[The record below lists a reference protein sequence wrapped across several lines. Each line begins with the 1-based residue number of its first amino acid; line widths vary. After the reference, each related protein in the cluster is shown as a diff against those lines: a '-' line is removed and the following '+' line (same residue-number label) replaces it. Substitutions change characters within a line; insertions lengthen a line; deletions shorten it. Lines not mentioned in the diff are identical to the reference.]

1 MSSELR
7 WQKQNQ
13 YPYRHTGKDADKTIY
28 TPRGDWGWETEEE
41 WETGEDDQ
49 YGQKH
54 KAAKVTQDM
63 KENRPLK

>member
-13 YPYRHTGKDADKTIY
+13 NPYRHTGKDADKTIY
-28 TPRGDWGWETEEE
+28 TLRGDWG

-63 KENRPLK
+63 KENQHLK

>member
-1 MSSELR
+1 MEIRLYIH
-7 WQKQNQ
+7 WGVTGDEKQ
-13 YPYRHTGKDADKTIY
+13 
-28 TPRGDWGWETEEE
+28 EEE